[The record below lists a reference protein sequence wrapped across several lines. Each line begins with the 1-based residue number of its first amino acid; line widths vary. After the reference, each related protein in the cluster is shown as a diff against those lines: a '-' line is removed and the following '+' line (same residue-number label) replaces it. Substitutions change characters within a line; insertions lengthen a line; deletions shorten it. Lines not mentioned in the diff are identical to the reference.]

1 MHTKAHTC
9 WPLWWCYQ
17 LKLEWWIFLKMIIFF
32 FWKTIVPIIVPIT
45 TNYYPLV
52 YIYGYGC
59 QVQVLQEAKSDWLIG
74 ITVLFSWHPPPFQI
88 KTLTMYVSTTAVL
101 SPSSLHTLIPF
112 LLAAHHFQEEIIFS
126 WDSIFNFTVHTV

>member
-32 FWKTIVPIIVPIT
+32 FWKTIVPIIVPIS
-45 TNYYPLV
+45 TNYYTLV

-59 QVQVLQEAKSDWLIG
+59 QVQVLQEAKSDWLIS
-74 ITVLFSWHPPPFQI
+74 ITVLFSWHPPFRK

-101 SPSSLHTLIPF
+101 SPPSLHTLIPF